1 MPRYVA
7 SPIMHSRPQRCP
19 RAAHDSTP
27 LYFERHPMNAIVLVA
42 LRRPLTF
49 VVMSILIVLFGGMA
63 VFKTPTDI
71 FPNIRIPVV
80 AVVWT
85 YNGLT
90 PQDMSGRVIYYYERS
105 LTSTVEN
112 IEHIES
118 QSLYGRGI
126 VKVFLQPGTNVAAAQ
141 AQITAASQTVLKQ
154 MPAGITP
161 PQILSYNASSVPV
174 LDLQVSAAGMT
185 AAQVYDM
192 ASNLIRPQLVAVP
205 GAAIPTP
212 YGGASLNVEIDLDQT
227 RLLAHGLSAVDVAHA
242 LSSQNVVLPAGD
254 QKIGALDFMVETNA
268 SPIAVSTFNNLP
280 IKTVDGATVYL
291 RDVAYVH
298 RGSPPQINAVLVKG
312 KQAVLIQILKSGD
325 ASTLAVVDGIKKA
338 LPGIIRT
345 LPPGVKITTLN
356 DASGFVRDSVGEV
369 VQEMITAAI
378 LTGLTV
384 LLFLGSWRSTLIV
397 ATSIPL
403 AILCSVLVLSWLG
416 QTINVMTLGGLAL
429 AVGILVDDATVM
441 IENIDSHL
449 EAGAELEPGIIDAA
463 NQIVVPTFVATLC
476 ICIVWLPLFQL
487 SGVAGYLF
495 LPLAEAII
503 FAMIASFI
511 LSRTLVP
518 TMAAYLLRGQV
529 EAHKHGHAPNPG
541 PFTRFQRGFEH
552 RFTRFRN
559 QYKVLLT
566 GIVAHRARFIAIFVA
581 GSFASLGLLGFLG
594 RDFFPSIKSGE
605 IDMHMRAPIGTRLEE
620 ASRLA
625 VLVNASIREILPG
638 EVTNVLDNCGLPA
651 SGINEA
657 YNSTGTIGPQ
667 DCDITISLKSD
678 RSPVDDYRFKLR
690 RQLPLLYP
698 GTAFTFLPGDITA
711 KILNFGLPAP
721 IDVQVAGRGQAA
733 NFAYA
738 QELAARIRR
747 IPGSADVNIQQA
759 FNEPTLK
766 IAASRSFAS
775 GIGLTEADIANNTL
789 ATLSGSGQ
797 TAPTYWLDTSSGVSH
812 LVNLQTP
819 QDQLS
824 SMNDLETIPIDKGD
838 GDPNDH
844 GVQLLGALSTISQTG
859 TPLLA
864 SHFSI
869 LPAIDIFVS
878 NQRRDLGAV
887 HDAVEKVVAD
897 MSAQVPHGASVHLR
911 GQAQTMSSAYSQLLE
926 GLALSILL
934 VYLVIVVNFQS
945 WLDPFIIITALP
957 AALAGIVWSLFL
969 THTTL
974 SVPALTGA
982 IMCMGT
988 ATANSILVV
997 SFAREH
1003 FAVHGDPVA
1012 AAIEAGF
1019 ARIRPV
1025 LMTALAMIIGMLPMS
1040 FSNTQNAPL
1049 GRAVIG
1055 GLLVA
1060 TFATLLF
1067 VPCVFALLHRDRKTQ
1082 TDRELHA

>member
-1 MPRYVA
+1 
-7 SPIMHSRPQRCP
+7 
-19 RAAHDSTP
+19 
-27 LYFERHPMNAIVLVA
+27 MNAIVQVA

-49 VVMSILIVLFGGMA
+49 VVMSLLIVLFGVLA
-63 VFKTPTDI
+63 VKKTPTDI
-71 FPNIRIPVV
+71 FPNIKIPVI

-85 YNGLT
+85 YNGLS
-90 PQDMSGRVIYYYERS
+90 PQDMSGRVIYYYERA
-105 LTSTVEN
+105 LTTTVSD

-126 VKVFLQPGTNVAAAQ
+126 VKIFFQPGTNIAAAQ
-141 AQITAASQTVLKQ
+141 AQVTAVSQTVLKQ

-161 PQILSYNASSVPV
+161 PQILVYNASSVPV
-174 LDLQVSAAGMT
+174 LDLQVSAPQMT

-227 RLLAHGLSAVDVAHA
+227 KLLAHGLSAADVANA
-242 LSSQNVVLPAGD
+242 LRQQNVVLPAGD
-254 QKIGALDFMVETNA
+254 QKIGALDFMVETNS
-268 SPIAVSTFNNLP
+268 SPVAVSTFNSMP
-280 IKTVDGATVYL
+280 IKTVNGATVFL
-291 RDVAYVH
+291 RDVAHVY
-298 RGSPPQINAVLVKG
+298 RGSPPQVNAVLVKG
-312 KQAVLIQILKSGD
+312 KQAVLIQILKSGN
-325 ASTLAVVDGIKKA
+325 ASTLSVVSGIKKA

-345 LPPGVKITTLN
+345 LPPGVKITPLN
-356 DASGFVRDSVGEV
+356 DASGFVKDSVREV
-369 VQEMITAAI
+369 VQEMVTAAC

-397 ATSIPL
+397 AVSIPL
-403 AILCSVLVLSWLG
+403 AILCSVLALSWIG

-449 EAGAELEPGIIDAA
+449 EAGYDLEPGIIAAA

-487 SGVAGYLF
+487 DGVAGYLF
-495 LPLAEAII
+495 LPLAEAIV

-518 TMAAYLLRGQV
+518 TMAAWLLKGQV
-529 EAHKHGHAPNPG
+529 HHPSPNRNHEPAHRRAG
-541 PFTRFQRGFEH
+541 PFVRFQRSFERGFI
-552 RFTRFRN
+552 RFRDIYRIVLTKLVM
-559 QYKVLLT
+559 QRKRFVAIFSLLAFGSLLLLT
-566 GIVAHRARFIAIFVA
+566 FV
-581 GSFASLGLLGFLG
+581 G
-594 RDFFPSIKSGE
+594 RDFFPGIKSGE
-605 IDMHMRAPIGTRLEE
+605 IDMHMRSPVGTRLEG
-620 ASRLA
+620 ASQIA
-625 VLVNASIREILPG
+625 ALVNRSVRQILPG
-638 EVTNVLDNCGLPA
+638 KVTNVLDNCGLPA

-657 YNSTGTIGPQ
+657 YSSTGTIGPQ
-667 DCDITISLKSD
+667 DCDITISLND
-678 RSPVDDYRFKLR
+678 EHSPVDDYRFKLR
-690 RQLPLLYP
+690 RELPKLYP
-698 GTAFTFLPGDITA
+698 GTTFTFLPGDITA

-721 IDVQVAGRGQAA
+721 IDVQIAGRGQQENYA
-733 NFAYA
+733 FA
-738 QELAARIRR
+738 QRLAARLRR
-747 IPGSADVNIQQA
+747 IPGTADVNVQQSM
-759 FNEPTLK
+759 NEPTLR
-766 IAASRSFAS
+766 IAASRAFAS
-775 GIGLTEADIANNTL
+775 GMNLTEADIANNAL

-797 TAPTYWLDTSSGVSH
+797 TAPTYWLDTKNGVSH
-812 LVNLQTP
+812 LVNMQTP
-819 QDQLS
+819 QNQLS
-824 SMNDLETIPIDKGD
+824 SLNDLESIPVDQGN
-838 GDPNDH
+838 GGTAAQGP
-844 GVQLLGALSTISQTG
+844 QLLGALSTTKQTG

-864 SHFSI
+864 SHYSI

-878 NQRRDLGAV
+878 NQRLDLGAV
-887 HDAVEKVVAD
+887 YDQVQRVAD
-897 MSAQVPHGASVHLR
+897 SMKKDLPHGASIHLR
-911 GQAQTMSSAYSQLLE
+911 GQATTMSHAYAQLLG
-926 GLALSILL
+926 GLALSIML

-957 AALAGIVWSLFL
+957 GALAGIAWSLFV
-969 THTTL
+969 THTNL

-997 SFAREH
+997 SFARDHLREH
-1003 FAVHGDPVA
+1003 GNAVE

-1019 ARIRPV
+1019 SRIRPV

-1060 TFATLLF
+1060 TVATLLF
-1067 VPCVFALLHRDRKTQ
+1067 VPCVFAILHRGDSQ
-1082 TDRELHA
+1082 PAESAA